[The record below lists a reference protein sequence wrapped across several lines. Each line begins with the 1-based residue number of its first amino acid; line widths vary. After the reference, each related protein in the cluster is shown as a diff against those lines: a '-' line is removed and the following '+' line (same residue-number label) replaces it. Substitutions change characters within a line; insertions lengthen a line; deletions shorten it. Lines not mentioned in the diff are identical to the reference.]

1 MNKPNQKIQHWKHG
15 HLEKPWEFGANPCK
29 FKFYF
34 DQHISA
40 SNDIPFLTNSAFWVT
55 METYW
60 NGKWLRAIL
69 NRNKNL
75 VVSETTEKS
84 KHLHETQS
92 LGGKEKLEKQKFCHE
107 SVIVI
112 WRMSI
117 NAIWMIAHR
126 IEFMR
131 NC

>member
-1 MNKPNQKIQHWKHG
+1 
-15 HLEKPWEFGANPCK
+15 
-29 FKFYF
+29 
-34 DQHISA
+34 
-40 SNDIPFLTNSAFWVT
+40 
-55 METYW
+55 
-60 NGKWLRAIL
+60 L